1 MPARR
6 PTPGISSSRRDL
18 AIATI
23 GFILAILL
31 LDTAGLAQWA
41 HRLDI
46 GPLQRIAMP
55 LTQRLD
61 AALGPYG
68 GDALRA
74 TLLADLGRAGWS
86 DDPAAS
92 LRSVPQ
98 ADITPPVPPG
108 DAYLAAL
115 ALQSPRAAAIPAG
128 PAPGPAPVPATPSA
142 APPNRLPRLVP
153 IPPGRP
159 RLIAL
164 AGDSMMA
171 VSLSDNLLRATQGNP
186 GLRLIKAYRSGTG
199 LARPD
204 VFDWMSEYS
213 AMLGANRP
221 DLVLVTIGANDAQ
234 SYLDPNGNVLTFGT
248 PAWIASY
255 RARVAAYLAMLGA
268 HGAQIIWIGLP
279 PMRATH
285 FQTNIELINQIDQ
298 SVVATTPDATWFN
311 PATLIGTPTGQYR
324 QFGPVNHHIEN
335 LREPDGTHLTN
346 QGASLVTDILGPW
359 LAGK

>member
-1 MPARR
+1 M
-6 PTPGISSSRRDL
+6 SSRREL
-18 AIATI
+18 GIATA
-23 GFILAILL
+23 GFILVILL
-31 LDTAGLAQWA
+31 LDTGGLSQWA
-41 HRLDI
+41 RRLDI
-46 GPLQRIAMP
+46 GPLQRIALP

-61 AALGPYG
+61 ATLGPYG

-74 TLLADLGRAGWS
+74 TLAAELGRAGWS

-92 LRSVPQ
+92 LRSLPEVVI
-98 ADITPPVPPG
+98 APPAPPG

-115 ALQSPRAAAIPAG
+115 ALKSPNAPAAAIPIGA
-128 PAPGPAPVPATPSA
+128 APPKVVAA
-142 APPNRLPRLVP
+142 APPNRLPRLAP

-159 RLIAL
+159 RIVAL

-171 VSLSDNLLRATQGNP
+171 VGLSDNLLRATQGNP
-186 GLRLIKAYRSGTG
+186 SLRLVKAYRSGTG

-204 VFDWMSEYS
+204 VFDWMSEYP
-213 AMLGANRP
+213 AMLGANQP

-234 SYLDPNGNVLTFGT
+234 GYLDPNGNVLTFGT

-359 LAGK
+359 LEGK